1 MFISKKSLFP
11 LNRGGLLFSVL
22 EYIILYPII
31 VFTSFL
37 ILTTF
42 FTFLSKNQS
51 IEILMLGAMS
61 LLATVRITAYYS
73 ESLSQDLAKVIPL
86 ALLAI
91 FLLDA
96 NYFSVENSI
105 QALTTLATFSR
116 TIVYY
121 LGFVVT
127 LEFAL
132 RLLHVIFGEPEKI
145 EAS

>member
-1 MFISKKSLFP
+1 M
-11 LNRGGLLFSVL
+11 
-22 EYIILYPII
+22 
-31 VFTSFL
+31 